1 MAWDLDSDRPI
12 FAQLAERIQ
21 IQIVSGYYPP
31 GGKLPSVR
39 ELATI
44 AAVNPNTMQ
53 KAFAEL
59 ERSGLIITQR
69 TNGRQVT
76 EDVDLI
82 RSVKALLAKGHVEAF
97 FSTMRELGYTGEE
110 VIALCTKILEGENI
124 PVPEREE
131 YSLPA
136 ADKGGEL

>member
-1 MAWDLDSDRPI
+1 MAWNLDSDRPI
-12 FAQLAERIQ
+12 YAQLVERIQ
-21 IQIVSGYYPP
+21 MQIVSGYYPP

-69 TNGRQVT
+69 TNGRTVT
-76 EDVDLI
+76 EDGKMIGDI
-82 RSVKALLAKGHVEAF
+82 RKGLAAEHVEAF
-97 FSTMRELGYTGEE
+97 FAKMKELGYTKKEIVDLIE
-110 VIALCTKILEGENI
+110 KTFEGEN
-124 PVPEREE
+124 E
-131 YSLPA
+131 
-136 ADKGGEL
+136 